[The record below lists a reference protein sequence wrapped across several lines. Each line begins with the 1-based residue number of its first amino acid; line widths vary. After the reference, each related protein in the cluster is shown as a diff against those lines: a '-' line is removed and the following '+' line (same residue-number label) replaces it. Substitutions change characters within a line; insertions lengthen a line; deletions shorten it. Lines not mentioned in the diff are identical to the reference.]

1 MVELGKK
8 APSFVLKNSDGK
20 KISLKEFVGKNVVL
34 YFYPKDMTSGCTAEA
49 CDFRDNFPRFGKIN
63 AVIIG
68 VSADSEDSHKKFA
81 SKYNLPFMLLSDP
94 DKSTIKDYGVWKEK
108 SMYGKKYMGIERT
121 TFLIDK
127 KGKIARI
134 FPKVKVSNHVNEV
147 IAALNELEK

>member
-68 VSADSEDSHKKFA
+68 VSADSEESHKKFA